1 MLLLGLQQGGESKLS
16 YSGDSSNSKYWK
28 RTRIL
33 LVDNEPD
40 ITSILSIGLQD
51 EGFAVDVF
59 NDSLLALSNFKAGM
73 YGLAILDINMPKM
86 NGYELYQAMK
96 KVDSR
101 IKACFLSASE
111 MYNENLKNVSPP
123 ADVKC
128 FISKPTSVDD
138 FVKRVKAELE

>member
-1 MLLLGLQQGGESKLS
+1 MMYIIIPQQGNENKLS
-16 YSGDSSNSKYWK
+16 YNGDSSNSKYWK

-73 YGLAILDINMPKM
+73 YDLVILDINMPKM
-86 NGYELYQAMK
+86 NGLICL
-96 KVDSR
+96 R
-101 IKACFLSASE
+101 
-111 MYNENLKNVSPP
+111 
-123 ADVKC
+123 
-128 FISKPTSVDD
+128 
-138 FVKRVKAELE
+138 